1 MELCSCPSNVP
12 FRDSNIKKQGHQPV
26 ENRETLTVSRETLTV
41 RLRDVDTA
49 LLLEEVCSP
58 HFSATKT
65 ALILE
70 GIQTLT
76 VRLRDVDTA
85 LLLEEVCSPHFSATK
100 TALILEGI
108 QRQLSRAVV
117 RQRKN
122 L

>member
-70 GIQTLT
+70 GIQ
-76 VRLRDVDTA
+76 
-85 LLLEEVCSPHFSATK
+85 
-100 TALILEGI
+100 
-108 QRQLSRAVV
+108 RQLSLVTDTTRTDMCSDDQA
-117 RQRKN
+117 RQIQE
-122 L
+122 